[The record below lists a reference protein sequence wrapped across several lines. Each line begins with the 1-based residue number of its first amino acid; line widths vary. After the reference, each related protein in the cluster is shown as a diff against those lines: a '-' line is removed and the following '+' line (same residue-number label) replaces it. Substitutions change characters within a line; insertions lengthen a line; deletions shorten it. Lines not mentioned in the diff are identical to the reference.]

1 MTTCHNPLLSHALL
15 QVLDATADGYARG
28 EACRAMWIE
37 AADDLSAAQPDPATS
52 KQPLGIIAGTS
63 VNTNGRASSLTA
75 PHGPSQQELIAVAL
89 AAGGMAATDVTGIV
103 LHANGTSLGEWGGG
117 CLLVCLSIF
126 VICCI

>member
-1 MTTCHNPLLSHALL
+1 LL
-15 QVLDATADGYARG
+15 QVLNATADGYVRG

-37 AADDLSAAQPDPATS
+37 AADDVSAAQPDPATN

-89 AAGGMAATDVTGIV
+89 ASGGMAAADVTGIV
-103 LHANGTSLGEWGGG
+103 LHANGTSLGEWATH
-117 CLLVCLSIF
+117 CLPECVAIAAHDLLHVCP
-126 VICCI
+126 